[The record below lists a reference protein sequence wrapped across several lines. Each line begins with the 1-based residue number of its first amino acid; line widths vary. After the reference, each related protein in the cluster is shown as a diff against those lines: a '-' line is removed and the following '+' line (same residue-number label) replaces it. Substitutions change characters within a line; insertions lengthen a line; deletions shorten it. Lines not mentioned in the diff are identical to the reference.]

1 MREILFRGRTLDGDW
16 IEGWYQ
22 PPAMGIGV
30 TLAVFNDSSDHLTDI
45 QVIPE
50 TVGQFTGLLDKNG
63 TKIFEGDILKYT
75 PRPNCE
81 IFYRIDW
88 QQEWSRFSLIQ
99 WSTHKYQ
106 LYEWAEESKV
116 KYMCEIIG
124 NVHDAPELLTILE
137 AKK

>member
-124 NVHDAPELLTILE
+124 NVHDDPELLTILE